1 MKYLI
6 DVLIWMEKRFKIEF
20 SNHEICGCTLS
31 VTNSFMHRKQRR
43 NGGNDEH
50 T

>member
-43 NGGNDEH
+43 NGENDEH